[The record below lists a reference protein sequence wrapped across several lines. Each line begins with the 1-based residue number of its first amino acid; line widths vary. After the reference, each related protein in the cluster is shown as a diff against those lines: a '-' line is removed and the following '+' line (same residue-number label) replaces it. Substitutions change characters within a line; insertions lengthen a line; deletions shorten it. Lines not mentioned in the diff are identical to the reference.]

1 MKIAEIEAKIERG
14 DCSAEILDLFKT
26 ALKRVP
32 KSGRCQHC
40 YTTAAAMPSHF
51 NKQAISL
58 IQYGLTEYCD
68 NWFDR
73 MRSYYNLAIIL
84 EHCEDYVGAKQAYRE
99 ALESVELDKRD
110 GYDSEYAAHMMRME
124 MHISNFEY
132 TDDLENYYNN
142 AVQADEFSQ
151 AFQKKKFYRLLAE
164 IIILIK
170 RNDFL
175 GAKEAFVAAND
186 MLRPGFAGPIT
197 LLLKR
202 KGFIESTGATK
213 PALDFLRRVKQVF

>member
-1 MKIAEIEAKIERG
+1 MKIAEIVAKIECG
-14 DCSAEILDLFKT
+14 DCSAEMLDLFKT

-40 YTTAAAMPSHF
+40 YTTAASMPSRFH
-51 NKQAISL
+51 KQAISL
-58 IQYGLTEYCD
+58 IQYGLTEHCD
-68 NWFDR
+68 SWFDR
-73 MRSYYNLAIIL
+73 MRSYHNLAIIL
-84 EHCEDYVGAKQAYRE
+84 ENCEDYVGAKQAYRQ
-99 ALESVELDKRD
+99 ALESVELDKRTN
-110 GYDSEYAAHMMRME
+110 YDSEYAAHMMRAE

-151 AFQKKKFYRLLAE
+151 AFQKKRFYRLLAE

-170 RNDFL
+170 RNDFA
-175 GAKEAFVAAND
+175 GAKEAFLAAND
-186 MLRPGFAGPIT
+186 MLCPGFVGPIT

-202 KGFIESTGATK
+202 KGFIESAGATK
-213 PALDFLRRVKQVF
+213 SALDFLHRIKRVF

>member
-14 DCSAEILDLFKT
+14 DCSAEALDLFKT

-40 YTTAAAMPSHF
+40 YTTAASMPSCFH
-51 NKQAISL
+51 KEAISL

-124 MHISNFEY
+124 MHIADFDY
-132 TDDLENYYNN
+132 TDDLQKYYN
-142 AVQADEFSQ
+142 QK
-151 AFQKKKFYRLLAE
+151 AF
-164 IIILIK
+164 
-170 RNDFL
+170 
-175 GAKEAFVAAND
+175 
-186 MLRPGFAGPIT
+186 
-197 LLLKR
+197 
-202 KGFIESTGATK
+202 
-213 PALDFLRRVKQVF
+213 

>member
-73 MRSYYNLAIIL
+73 RRSYHNLAIIL
-84 EHCEDYVGAKQAYRE
+84 EHCEDYVGAKQAYRK

-124 MHISNFEY
+124 MHINNFEY
-132 TDDLENYYNN
+132 TDKLESLYNVAIN
-142 AVQADEFSQ
+142 ADEFSR
-151 AFQKKKFYRLLAE
+151 AFQKKAFYLLLAE
-164 IIILIK
+164 IIIFIK
-170 RNDFL
+170 RNDL
-175 GAKEAFVAAND
+175 VNAYRAFVSAND
-186 MLRPGFAGPIT
+186 MLRPGFVGPIT

-213 PALDFLRRVKQVF
+213 PALDFLHRIKQIF